1 MVSELRRKKLTKS
14 FNSLDHDGSG
24 VISQEDLA
32 QSAEATAQVR
42 GYKSGSP
49 EYQSL
54 YEKMVT
60 SPWQDLVKMDA
71 DGDGKVTLDE
81 YIAYFDKPASDPT
94 VNRFITNGGEALFNA
109 GDSDSDGE
117 ISLEN
122 FKKMNLAWQ
131 PDEAQAEQTFGKL
144 DTNGDGAI
152 SKEEFLGHVKDFFF
166 SDDPESPGNLI
177 LGPV

>member
-24 VISQEDLA
+24 VITKQDLEISA
-32 QSAEATAQVR
+32 QSTAQCR
-42 GYKSGSP
+42 GYQTGSP
-49 EYQSL
+49 EYQSI
-54 YEKMVT
+54 YQNMVT
-60 SPWQDLVKMDA
+60 TPWNDLVKMDG

-81 YIAYFDKPASDPT
+81 YIAYYDEAASDPT
-94 VNRFITNGGEALFNA
+94 INQMITKGGEALFNI
-109 GDSDSDGE
+109 GDSDGDGE

-122 FKKMNLAWQ
+122 FKKMNLVWQ
-131 PDEAQAEQTFGKL
+131 TDEAQAEQTFRKL
-144 DTNGDGAI
+144 DTNGSGSI
-152 SKEEFLGHVKDFFF
+152 NKEEFLAHVKDFFF